1 MIWSWRHDT
10 QWLVATHT
18 HSVSLSLI
26 SKLVL
31 ETRFLV
37 GKFQPPLG
45 TLLLALQLLLLILPE
60 RGERKRG
67 EEGREEEWMGRGEWR
82 GELEDKRKAWGG
94 GKWEKGERKEWARAM
109 MHKPWV
115 TLTDLMLVT
124 PMLLQKSLKTC
135 LDRKCRKSNQRE
147 ILTLNYIGHLDR

>member
-1 MIWSWRHDT
+1 MTWSWRHDP

-18 HSVSLSLI
+18 HSVPLSLI

-60 RGERKRG
+60 ERWEGKRG
-67 EEGREEEWMGRGEWR
+67 GRRSGWEGESEEENWKTIERHGMAGSERRERGRNEQGQWCTI
-82 GELEDKRKAWGG
+82 
-94 GKWEKGERKEWARAM
+94 
-109 MHKPWV
+109 KPWV